1 MVVRLRRIEILFPTP
16 YSPFPNVPMS
26 SRFPPVDTADEDGLL
41 AVGGMLTPDWL
52 IDAYTHGIF
61 PWPMNEDYP
70 ITWFSPDPRAIL
82 PLDEA
87 HFSRRL
93 LRTIRHKNWIYR
105 IDTAFVDVIY
115 GCAAD
120 REDEPG
126 TWITSKMID
135 AYCEMHRLNFAHS
148 FEVWE
153 PSPDGE
159 SATPPKLIGGVYGLA
174 FNRFFAGESMFHT
187 VTDASKAALWFLV
200 KTLKEN
206 GFLLFDLQVIND
218 HTRQFGTIE
227 IPRSE
232 YLRRL
237 KEALR

>member
-1 MVVRLRRIEILFPTP
+1 MK
-16 YSPFPNVPMS
+16 
-26 SRFPPVDTADEDGLL
+26 SRFPSVETADDDGLI
-41 AVGGMLTPDWL
+41 AVGGTLKPDWL

-61 PWPMNEDYP
+61 PWPMNEDFP

-82 PLDEA
+82 PLDSA

-93 LRTIRHKNWIYR
+93 LRTIRSKNWLYS
-105 IDTAFVDVIY
+105 IDNAFEDVIR

-126 TWITSKMID
+126 TWITSKMIS
-135 AYCEMHRLNFAHS
+135 AYCEMHRLGYAHS

-153 PSPDGE
+153 ENGE
-159 SATPPKLIGGVYGLA
+159 ERKLIGGVYGLA

-187 VTDASKAALWFLV
+187 VTDASKAALWYLV
-200 KTLKEN
+200 KTLNEN

-218 HTRQFGTIE
+218 HTKQFGTIE
-227 IPRSE
+227 IPRKE

-237 KEALR
+237 EEALKTK